1 MTPKNKTSLLWIIGL
16 ILILCIYSLFYL
28 YFIEN
33 KDIVLVPRKIRHLIK
48 FLTTFS
54 VYMIGTFFLGKFHVK
69 WMGQLWHFIHISLL
83 SLLVFIGFFDWAI
96 HPVSQQIKDIT
107 VVFQEF
113 LISPTL
119 YVGMGIINRSE
130 RGKR

>member
-1 MTPKNKTSLLWIIGL
+1 MSPNHKKSILWITGL
-16 ILILCIYSLFYL
+16 ILIITIYTLFYL
-28 YFIEN
+28 FFVEN
-33 KDIVLVPRKIRHLIK
+33 KEIVMVPRKIRHLIK

-54 VYMIGTFFLGKFHVK
+54 VYFIGTYFLGKFHVK

-83 SLLVFIGFFDWAI
+83 GTLILVGFYDWAI
-96 HPVSQQIKDIT
+96 HQVSQHIKDLS

-119 YVGMGIINRSE
+119 YVGMGIINRS
-130 RGKR
+130 GKR

>member
-130 RGKR
+130 SG